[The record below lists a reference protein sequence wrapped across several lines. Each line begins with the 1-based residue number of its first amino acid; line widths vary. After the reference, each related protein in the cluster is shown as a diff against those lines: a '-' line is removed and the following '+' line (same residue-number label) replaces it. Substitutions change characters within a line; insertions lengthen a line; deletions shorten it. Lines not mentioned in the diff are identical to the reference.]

1 MTQEEKF
8 EQGVRS
14 TSITL
19 KICTDYNVK
28 DMSDYMRV
36 NMLAME
42 IARNEH
48 TVDSLKKSSGFLS
61 TTYDFNFTDE
71 YLQKLIDFKIE
82 SYEKV

>member
-1 MTQEEKF
+1 MTKEEK
-8 EQGVRS
+8 S
-14 TSITL
+14 TAITL
-19 KICTDYNVK
+19 KICTDYNVN

-42 IARNEH
+42 IAHNEH

-71 YLQKLIDFKIE
+71 YLQKLIDFKSEI
-82 SYEKV
+82 YEKVE